1 MECSFCRHHNTAGAR
16 SCARCGAPLGTAADA
31 SRRTRG
37 EPPGQGE
44 RPAGGAD
51 GRTVARAALRASA
64 SVPVRGPAVVPDP
77 VRRPAPATATVAPDL
92 ASLGQRL
99 GGALLDGLL
108 LSAIALAA
116 QFATGFVV
124 PRPTT
129 PQALAAYV
137 AAMATV
143 VGSVSALALV
153 YFTIGNARGQTLGK
167 RLVGTRVVHYRTRE
181 RLGWGRGLARAG
193 MLFVLGLPAGLGYFS
208 VLGPERR
215 GWHDLVSSAVVVTVP
230 PRPRVT

>member
-1 MECSFCRHHNTAGAR
+1 M
-16 SCARCGAPLGTAADA
+16 
-31 SRRTRG
+31 
-37 EPPGQGE
+37 
-44 RPAGGAD
+44 
-51 GRTVARAALRASA
+51 
-64 SVPVRGPAVVPDP
+64 
-77 VRRPAPATATVAPDL
+77 
-92 ASLGQRL
+92 
-99 GGALLDGLL
+99 DGLL
-108 LSAIALAA
+108 LSAVMLGA

-143 VGSVSALALV
+143 LGSVSLLALV

-181 RLGWGRGLARAG
+181 RLGWSRGLARAA
-193 MLFVLGLPAGLGYFS
+193 MLFVLGLPAGLGYLS

-215 GWHDLVSSAVVVTVP
+215 GWHDLASNAVVVSVP
-230 PRPRVT
+230 ARPRAA